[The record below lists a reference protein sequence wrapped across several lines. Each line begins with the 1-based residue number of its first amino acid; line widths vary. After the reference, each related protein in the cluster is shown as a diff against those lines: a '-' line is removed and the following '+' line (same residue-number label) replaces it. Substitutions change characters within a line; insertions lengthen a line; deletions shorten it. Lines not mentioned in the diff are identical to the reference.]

1 MMKKIS
7 FYASAAVLAVS
18 ALLTS
23 CSAVDY
29 CPYKQQVVVTNVAA
43 EKYSIVASSNEAA
56 TFTVNVASSVTEKA
70 DKKGATFKNIDPANK
85 TVLVTATLVNS
96 TGFVTGTQTATVK
109 LSSANTSAS
118 IAFTFTKKST
128 DTQSQATVAGSA
140 TPVTVSSN
148 QSNINASLTIP
159 GGTTATGGTAEDY
172 SVTAYE
178 TNPTVVAEE
187 DVQEGQP
194 IATEDSKIMVLE
206 CTPDGASFDQ
216 PLTLK
221 VNVGKELTG
230 ETMKIKNGN
239 EEVSGVV
246 DSNGDVDFT
255 VTHFSAWNVLFAP
268 IVESKTKGSI
278 SLESK
283 TINVVEG
290 NNVFSYQKNV
300 GVEYSCTGLMAI
312 FINTL
317 FGETTTKIATDY
329 VFTCSANGQVN
340 ITLQQQYI
348 DYVFKYGNKRFSARV
363 WGAPVGNVEV
373 IPGGDEPTPV
383 DPGHSGGSGN

>member
-1 MMKKIS
+1 M
-7 FYASAAVLAVS
+7 LAVS

-29 CPYKQQVVVTNVAA
+29 CPYKQQVVITNVAA

-56 TFTVNVASSVTEKA
+56 TFTLNVASDATQQA
-70 DKKGATFKNIDPANK
+70 DKKGATFKNIDPSNT
-85 TVLVTATLVNS
+85 TVEVTATLVNA
-96 TGFVTGTQTATVK
+96 TGFVTATQKATVK

-118 IAFTFTKKST
+118 IAFSFTKKST
-128 DTQSQATVAGSA
+128 DTQSQADVAASA
-140 TPVTVSSN
+140 TDVTVTSD
-148 QSNINASLTIP
+148 QSNIDASLTIP
-159 GGTTATGGTAEDY
+159 GGTTATGGTTDDF

-178 TNPTVVAEE
+178 TTPEVVAEE
-187 DVQEGQP
+187 DVEVGQP
-194 IATEDSKIMVLE
+194 IATDDSKIMVLD
-206 CTPDGASFDQ
+206 CTPDGATFDQ

-230 ETMKIKNGN
+230 ETIKMKNGAD
-239 EEVSGVV
+239 EVSGVV
-246 DSNGDVDFT
+246 DNKGDVDFT

-268 IVESKTKGSI
+268 IVDSKTKGSVT
-278 SLESK
+278 LESK
-283 TINVVEG
+283 TISVVEG
-290 NNVFSYQKNV
+290 DNVYSYNKNI
-300 GVEYSCTGLMAI
+300 GVDFSCTGLMEI

-317 FGETTTKIATDY
+317 FGEATTKISTNY
-329 VFTCSANGQVN
+329 EFTCSSAGQVN
-340 ITLQQQYI
+340 LTIQQSYI

-373 IPGGDEPTPV
+373 ISGGDEPTPV